1 MDIDKKNMH
10 GDGHENDSRITGIS
24 DGGSPHIKKD
34 CGIETLAVFLI
45 QVRTSQ
51 LILLRP
57 VLSSAPHIPQQH

>member
-10 GDGHENDSRITGIS
+10 GDRHEDHSRITGIP

-34 CGIETLAVFLI
+34 CGIVTLAVFLI
-45 QVRTSQ
+45 QVIASE